1 MSKIQVAESLKGVRR
16 MKVNVLM
23 GMIVG
28 SAIGAAATMI
38 ALPYIQP
45 QMKRMIRTG
54 RRAINTHMDKMTEP
68 GG

>member
-1 MSKIQVAESLKGVRR
+1 

-28 SAIGAAATMI
+28 SAIGAAATFI

-45 QMKRMIRTG
+45 QMKRMVRQG
-54 RRAINTHMDKMTEP
+54 RKTINNHIDKMTDV